1 MSRLL
6 QHPLPLLSAPP
17 SLLSLPSSS
26 LCLRPSGWGGR
37 GGSGRGEWEPQSQLA
52 GRLRSRRTEPGIVLA
67 AWQLRGGPECH
78 GSLGGS
84 YFRAR
89 LLLAQDVVA
98 GKPNYSG
105 MLCSNVFLLCPT
117 HLRLGTPP
125 YLF

>member
-1 MSRLL
+1 MGTTVT
-6 QHPLPLLSAPP
+6 A
-17 SLLSLPSSS
+17 
-26 LCLRPSGWGGR
+26 GWPVEEQKDR
-37 GGSGRGEWEPQSQLA
+37 AWDCTP
-52 GRLRSRRTEPGIVLA
+52 

-105 MLCSNVFLLCPT
+105 MLCSNALLLCPT